1 MPGEILLETREL
13 TKDFGGLRAVDR
25 VNLRVEA
32 GAIHALI
39 GPNGAGKSTLFNLIG
54 GALRPSAGR
63 IFYRGQDITDLPPY
77 RRAHLGIGRAYQ
89 LIHELISKPGVRL

>member
-1 MPGEILLETREL
+1 MPGGILLETREL

-25 VNLRVEA
+25 VNLRVEV

-63 IFYRGQDITDLPPY
+63 IFYRGQDITDLP
-77 RRAHLGIGRAYQ
+77 LTVGRIWGSAAP
-89 LIHELISKPGVRL
+89 ISSFMSSPT